1 MTTHKSILIRLEDVL
16 IKRRSEKQSPRSWSK
31 QYILARPVV
40 SSHFA

>member
-16 IKRRSEKQSPRSWSK
+16 NKRRSEKQRPRTLLK
-31 QYILARPVV
+31 QYILAQPVV